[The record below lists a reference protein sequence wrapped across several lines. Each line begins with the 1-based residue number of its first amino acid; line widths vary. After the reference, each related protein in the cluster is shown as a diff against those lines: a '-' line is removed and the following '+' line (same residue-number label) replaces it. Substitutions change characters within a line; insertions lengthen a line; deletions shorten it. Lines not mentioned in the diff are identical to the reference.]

1 MRIAI
6 VHDNTDAI
14 RLFSQLID
22 ELGHELIWSTRS
34 GINAILQ
41 CHKNLPDLVLIK
53 LDLPDMG
60 GVEITRSIMNQT
72 PTTVIVI
79 CKSIKTYPAKV
90 FEAMSAG
97 ALDAFAEPEDN
108 QPETLQNLKN
118 KIQNINKLHKSI
130 SRKHAPEKNQ
140 IEKDIPLIA
149 IGASTGGPAALV
161 KVLTRLPESIDAVI
175 VIIQHMDNQFSE
187 GLVKWLDEQ
196 TNIRVEMARSK
207 QIPQSGMAYVAGTSD
222 HLVLTKEG
230 RFEYTADPK
239 DYPYRPSIDVFF
251 ESAVAHWP
259 NQIIGVLLTGM
270 GRDGANGL
278 LSLHN
283 RGMLTI
289 AQNEAS
295 CAVYGMPKAA
305 AKLNAAQEILHID
318 DIGPAITEAIN
329 KG

>member
-1 MRIAI
+1 
-6 VHDNTDAI
+6 
-14 RLFSQLID
+14 
-22 ELGHELIWSTRS
+22 
-34 GINAILQ
+34 
-41 CHKNLPDLVLIK
+41 
-53 LDLPDMG
+53 
-60 GVEITRSIMNQT
+60 
-72 PTTVIVI
+72 
-79 CKSIKTYPAKV
+79 
-90 FEAMSAG
+90 
-97 ALDAFAEPEDN
+97 
-108 QPETLQNLKN
+108 
-118 KIQNINKLHKSI
+118 
-130 SRKHAPEKNQ
+130 
-140 IEKDIPLIA
+140 
-149 IGASTGGPAALV
+149 
-161 KVLTRLPESIDAVI
+161 
-175 VIIQHMDNQFSE
+175 HMDNQFSE